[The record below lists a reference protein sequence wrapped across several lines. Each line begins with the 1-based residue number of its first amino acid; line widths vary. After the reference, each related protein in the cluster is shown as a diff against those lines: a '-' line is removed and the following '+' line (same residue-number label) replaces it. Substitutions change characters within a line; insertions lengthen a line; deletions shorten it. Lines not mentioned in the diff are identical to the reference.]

1 MRKIRFICQVI
12 MDTKYSKF
20 LLVKLILILFAAVGS
35 GIVAILFSFTVN
47 DTTDPT
53 FALII
58 TRVAPAVIFYA
69 FMYSFE
75 ARIKITDRVLDARYF
90 ATFTLREASVYA
102 IFMIPVTLISAFVN
116 IGFVADLLSPH
127 MLAHSLGCGVIVN
140 YVCVVAL
147 YAALAAL
154 AHYLKS
160 KKPVPVPDVPE
171 EEILESETDDDED
184 ITEKESE
191 DDDEA

>member
-1 MRKIRFICQVI
+1 

-35 GIVAILFSFTVN
+35 GVVAMLFSFTVN

-75 ARIKITDRVLDARYF
+75 ARIKIPDRSTLDARYF

-116 IGFVADLLSPH
+116 IGFVDDLLSPH
-127 MLAHSLGCGVIVN
+127 MLAHSLGCDVIVN

-160 KKPVPVPDVPE
+160 RKSVPVPDVPAGQIE
-171 EEILESETDDDED
+171 ECEAADETDFDTD
-184 ITEKESE
+184 
-191 DDDEA
+191 

>member
-1 MRKIRFICQVI
+1 

-75 ARIKITDRVLDARYF
+75 ARIKIPDRVLDARYF
-90 ATFTLREASVYA
+90 TAFTLREASVYA

-127 MLAHSLGCGVIVN
+127 MLAHSLGCDVFVN
-140 YVCVVAL
+140 YVCVVTL

-160 KKPVPVPDVPE
+160 KHPAPVVSTVKIDENNIVD
-171 EEILESETDDDED
+171 ETDV
-184 ITEKESE
+184 TEKESE

>member
-1 MRKIRFICQVI
+1 

-75 ARIKITDRVLDARYF
+75 ARIKIPDRTLDARYF
-90 ATFTLREASVYA
+90 AAFTLREASVYA
-102 IFMIPVTLISAFVN
+102 IFMIPVTLISRFVD
-116 IGFVADLLSPH
+116 IGFVDDFLSPQ
-127 MLAHSLGCGVIVN
+127 MLARSLGCGVLVN

-154 AHYLKS
+154 AHYIKS
-160 KKPVPVPDVPE
+160 KKPVPVPEVPTE
-171 EEILESETDDDED
+171 DIEDSETADDED
-184 ITEKESE
+184 GTEKESE